1 MNCIEYGDDGT
12 TVSLIDCFVVK
23 ESLRACLFGLFTF
36 SVLFSTHGREERR
49 ILS

>member
-1 MNCIEYGDDGT
+1 MNCIELVDT

-23 ESLRACLFGLFTF
+23 ESLRACSCFGLFTF